1 MKQPATMQEA
11 KSMVKERWLDRRVDK
26 LSKENDKLREAVGE
40 LRLDLDEAQGRSK
53 ETLAALSKTRR
64 PGRLKWIVLAGG
76 AYVLG
81 AKAGRA
87 RYEQLKD
94 LGAFARAAERRRS
107 HRDRQRDGSGREGLS
122 GSEREEPIEGGARDR
137 APLFRFSP
145 WRLLVRLG
153 GVCRVVGA
161 GTIWAVKERKE
172 RHMAGMLALSG
183 GAATLLWI
191 LAVVLVIMGIVSIV
205 RGGVLAGIVLVIVG
219 LLVGPGGVSL
229 F

>member
-11 KSMVKERWLDRRVDK
+11 KSMMKERWLDRRIDK

-87 RYEQLKD
+87 RYEQLKTW
-94 LGAFARAAERRRS
+94 ARSLAPQNGDGHTAIDTGTDPAAK
-107 HRDRQRDGSGREGLS
+107 
-122 GSEREEPIEGGARDR
+122 I
-137 APLFRFSP
+137 
-145 WRLLVRLG
+145 
-153 GVCRVVGA
+153 
-161 GTIWAVKERKE
+161 
-172 RHMAGMLALSG
+172 
-183 GAATLLWI
+183 
-191 LAVVLVIMGIVSIV
+191 
-205 RGGVLAGIVLVIVG
+205 
-219 LLVGPGGVSL
+219 
-229 F
+229 